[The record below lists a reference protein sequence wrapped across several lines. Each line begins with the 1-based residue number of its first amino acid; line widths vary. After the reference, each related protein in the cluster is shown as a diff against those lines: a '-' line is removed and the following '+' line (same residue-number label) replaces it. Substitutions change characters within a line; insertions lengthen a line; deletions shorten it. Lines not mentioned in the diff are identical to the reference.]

1 MSCYVPTCT
10 IPTCG
15 GATTA
20 ASLGIAPGASVSCIN
35 QTPSSEIV
43 IQPSPPPPVVVTI
56 PGPILSA
63 SCDPVAV
70 GGNTPCAAP
79 GSGILGRISGLS
91 RGLLGGRTLQGGR
104 GNIASSGSCKPAQIK
119 WKGPENS
126 GYLKLGTPKL

>member
-1 MSCYVPTCT
+1 MSCCAPTCAVPT
-10 IPTCG
+10 
-15 GATTA
+15 
-20 ASLGIAPGASVSCIN
+20 SPGANVSCIN
-35 QTPSSEIV
+35 QTPPSEV
-43 IQPSPPPPVVVTI
+43 MIQPPPPPPVVVTI

-104 GNIASSGSCKPAQIK
+104 IQRMDPHASSGSCKPAQIK